1 YVVEGNTF
9 GKCITPLILISF
21 IENAFKHGVNPNQN
35 SDIVIRITIIG
46 DYLTLFVSNYKV
58 QSIQSD
64 SGIGLQNTIERL
76 SLLYPKT
83 HVLKIDENQKNYS
96 VILTIKVG

>member
-1 YVVEGNTF
+1 
-9 GKCITPLILISF
+9 
-21 IENAFKHGVNPNQN
+21 VNPNQN
-35 SDIVIRITIIG
+35 SDIAIRITIVG

-76 SLLYPKT
+76 SLLYT
-83 HVLKIDENQKNYS
+83 NNHVLKIEDNQENYT
-96 VILTIKVG
+96 VTLTIKVG